1 MRVIDKK
8 IRYLNFVKQ
17 SIRDNTYN
25 IIGPKWSY
33 SNRYRVGGVM
43 SLNEET
49 IHSIYVALSENVLFD
64 GVYVSKELVNVFF
77 KRVCTHYGIKTKQEF
92 TYVIQ
97 GYYEWFLGEKDKLK
111 HGVQR

>member
-25 IIGPKWSY
+25 IRGPKWSY
-33 SNRYRVGGVM
+33 SSRYRVGGVM
-43 SLNEET
+43 ALNEET
-49 IHSIYVALSENVLFD
+49 IRWFDVALSSNVLFD
-64 GVYVSKELVNVFF
+64 DVYVSKQIVNVFF

-92 TYVIQ
+92 TYVMQ
-97 GYYEWFLGEKDKLK
+97 GYYEWFLVEKNNLK
-111 HGVQR
+111 R